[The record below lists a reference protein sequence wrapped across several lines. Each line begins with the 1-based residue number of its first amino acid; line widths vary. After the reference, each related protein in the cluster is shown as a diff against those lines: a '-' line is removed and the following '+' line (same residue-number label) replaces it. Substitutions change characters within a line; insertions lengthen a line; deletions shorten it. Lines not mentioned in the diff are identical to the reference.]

1 MKMIAIPIV
10 MMMMLTG
17 ISFGIDILQG
27 FELRTSLFNA
37 VNPFLVMETPELAVF
52 IFFLFCFVMDAFLTF
67 YRKRKNVTKNAKK
80 QPQS

>member
-10 MMMMLTG
+10 MMLMLTG

-27 FELRTSLFNA
+27 FELRTSLLNA

-52 IFFLFCFVMDAFLTF
+52 IFFLFCFIIDAFVSF
-67 YRKRKNVTKNAKK
+67 YKKRKNEHKNAKK